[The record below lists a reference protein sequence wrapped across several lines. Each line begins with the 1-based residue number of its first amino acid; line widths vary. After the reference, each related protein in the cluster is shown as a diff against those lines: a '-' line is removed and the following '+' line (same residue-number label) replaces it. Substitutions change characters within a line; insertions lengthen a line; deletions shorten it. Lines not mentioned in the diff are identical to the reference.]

1 MPNHAMRLHEWGTRR
16 WVVGMGVRSF
26 AGRKRYPTLSDD
38 KAVGKDGA
46 PGFVGIRIFGV
57 VGELLCM
64 LTAFVGD
71 IF

>member
-1 MPNHAMRLHEWGTRR
+1 
-16 WVVGMGVRSF
+16 VVLRPTHDDGWDRVRSF

-38 KAVGKDGA
+38 ETVGKGGA
-46 PGFVGIRIFGV
+46 PGFVVVWILGV